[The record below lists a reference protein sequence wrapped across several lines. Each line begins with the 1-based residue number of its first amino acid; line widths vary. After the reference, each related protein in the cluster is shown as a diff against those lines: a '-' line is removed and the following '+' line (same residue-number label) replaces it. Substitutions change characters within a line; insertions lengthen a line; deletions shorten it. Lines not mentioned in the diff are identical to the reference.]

1 MEKLEWGLK
10 IFEFIKK
17 EEKVGWANKKRNVW
31 YNIKILYFWDKILG
45 ERNKNIIQRFCDSS
59 LSSFRFNWYPE
70 LEINKQDKEQEEE
83 TIRMLE

>member
-45 ERNKNIIQRFCDSS
+45 ER
-59 LSSFRFNWYPE
+59 
-70 LEINKQDKEQEEE
+70 EIKILFKDFK
-83 TIRMLE
+83 I